1 MKKWIHYSSYLF
13 IGGLTTLLNLSV
25 YKVLLLMQIDYRLAV
40 SIAVALSVLFAFAF
54 NRKYVFASRG
64 NFKKEMFL
72 FFLARGFAFLVN
84 YVGLVLLVEKAHMDE
99 FWGQVL
105 MNLIIIVM
113 NYVLS
118 RFLVFEKMV
127 FSDGKGDNHGE

>member
-1 MKKWIHYSSYLF
+1 MKKWIHYSSYLV
-13 IGGLTTLLNLSV
+13 IGGLTTLLNLIV
-25 YKVLLLMQIDYRLAV
+25 YKALLVLGVDYRIAV
-40 SIAVALSVLFAFAF
+40 SIAVALSILFAFAF

-72 FFLARGFAFLVN
+72 FFLARAFAFLVN
-84 YVGLVLLVEKAHMDE
+84 YIGLVLLVEKAQVDE

-105 MNLIIIVM
+105 MNVIVIIV
-113 NYVLS
+113 NYILS

-127 FSDGKGDNHGE
+127 FSDGKDDNHE